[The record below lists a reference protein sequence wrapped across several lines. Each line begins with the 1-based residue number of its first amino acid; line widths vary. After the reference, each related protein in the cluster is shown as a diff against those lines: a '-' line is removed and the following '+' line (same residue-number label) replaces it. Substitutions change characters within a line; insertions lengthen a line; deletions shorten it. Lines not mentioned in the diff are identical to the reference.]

1 MNIWDECVRALKE
14 EKGAYLILIATIL
27 PLIFGFAGFAV
38 DMGNYQAHSAKL
50 QHAAD
55 SAALAGA
62 VVYAANDETEDSH
75 ASADEAAEKYLKAN
89 LGSGEFNALVDTGN
103 EIRYQVKTSGDVSYY
118 RVYIKENLDT
128 TFIRLIGAPFFTH
141 PQGEAI
147 ATIPVSKG
155 GGGGGDG
162 GSSEPDQI
170 SFNSLFSFSGQMWG
184 TFNNNNGDDKNN
196 FKSNIQSTYDGDIY
210 CFNPISYPGYAS
222 AEYYRF
228 YTGDARDLPRYEANA
243 QKYYHQMQEG
253 NPNDFNEF
261 TSQADEA
268 LKKLFDYEPTVVN
281 LYGQNCNIPGD
292 GSISNYYRVQTDSSG
307 NLTLNI
313 SNVPAGGDS
322 NSPIYIY
329 VDGNLNLIN
338 VNLQEN
344 ITRPVLFCYSGTRP
358 PNPYWA
364 GAPKETEIHFS
375 NNDYDFRGVVYT
387 PYATCSPFNFENGTF
402 TGTIVTHD
410 LELQSNHGKFVFE
423 QFGIP
428 LNGSGSS
435 SGGGSSGGGS
445 SGGGSSGGGSGG
457 GGSGGVKVD
466 LKLVPDPGLGWE
478 G

>member
-62 VVYAANDETEDSH
+62 VVYAANGETEDSH

-162 GSSEPDQI
+162 TDPEPDQI
-170 SFNSLFSFSGQMWG
+170 SFDSLFSVDGKLDG
-184 TFNNNNGDDKNN
+184 TFNNNNGDDEQNYQN
-196 FKSNIQSTYDGDIY
+196 RIQSSYDGNIY
-210 CFNPISYPGYAS
+210 CYNPGNYQKYVKDT
-222 AEYYRF
+222 YYNKIF
-228 YTGDARDLPRYEANA
+228 TGEARDLTRQEASDKGLYTTI
-243 QKYYHQMQEG
+243 QG
-253 NPNDFNEF
+253 GSPSVFNDF
-261 TSQADEA
+261 TKRADNA
-268 LKKLFDYEPTVVN
+268 LKNIFDNDPTVVKV
-281 LYGQNCNIPGD
+281 YGNQNPTLPGNNPTSEYYHIRSD
-292 GSISNYYRVQTDSSG
+292 GS
-307 NLTLNI
+307 
-313 SNVPAGGDS
+313 
-322 NSPIYIY
+322 
-329 VDGNLNLIN
+329 GNLNLSLSNFPGDQNKPVYIYIDGKIGSFN
-338 VNLQEN
+338 VNLQN
-344 ITRPVLFCYSGTRP
+344 DITRPIIFCYTEKS
-358 PNPYWA
+358 
-364 GAPKETEIHFS
+364 EIHFM
-375 NNDYDFRGVVYT
+375 NNNHDFRGVLYAPYSNLT
-387 PYATCSPFNFENGTF
+387 PLNFEQNTF
-402 TGTIVTHD
+402 TGTIIAHD
-410 LELQSNHGKFVFE
+410 LTLNSNHGKFVFE

-428 LNGSGSS
+428 LNGSGS
-435 SGGGSSGGGS
+435 SSGGGS

-478 G
+478 E

>member
-62 VVYAANDETEDSH
+62 VVYAANGETEDSH

-155 GGGGGDG
+155 GGGGD
-162 GSSEPDQI
+162 SSEPDQVSFKNLI
-170 SFNSLFSFSGQMWG
+170 SFDGEMFGS
-184 TFNNNNGDDKNN
+184 FNNDNRNQIHAT
-196 FKSNIQSTYDGDIY
+196 FDGDVY
-210 CFNPISYPGYAS
+210 CYNRWGPWDHYGHW
-222 AEYYRF
+222 EHWEGDWDRRYRF
-228 YTGDARDLPRYEANA
+228 YTGQALNMSPWEADRLGYYKEMQGGDPRTYDTFTYETD
-243 QKYYHQMQEG
+243 K
-253 NPNDFNEF
+253 
-261 TSQADEA
+261 A
-268 LKKLFDYEPTVVN
+268 LKKLFDNEPTVVRLSGAQNYTLSGTN
-281 LYGQNCNIPGD
+281 LKSD
-292 GSISNYYRVQTDSSG
+292 YYSVQSTGG
-307 NLTLNI
+307 NLTINL
-313 SNVPAGGDS
+313 SNFSEEQDKPV
-322 NSPIYIY
+322 YIY
-329 VDGNLNLIN
+329 VEGNLELLKLSVQND
-338 VNLQEN
+338 VK
-344 ITRPVLFCYSGTRP
+344 RPVVLCYSGVKPWGSYGGPGPT
-358 PNPYWA
+358 NV
-364 GAPKETEIHFS
+364 EIES
-375 NNDYDFRGVVYT
+375 QNRDFRGVIYT
-387 PYATCSPFNFENGTF
+387 PYANNHVNFENSTF
-402 TGTIVTHD
+402 TGSIITHNLD
-410 LELQSNHGKFVFE
+410 LSSNHGKFVFE

-428 LNGSGSS
+428 SAGS
-435 SGGGSSGGGS
+435 
-445 SGGGSSGGGSGG
+445 GGSSGGGSGG
-457 GGSGGVKVD
+457 SSSGVDVD

-478 G
+478 E